1 MRIALYV
8 TRHMFW
14 SIASSLR
21 LDGLRWAIALTVLSI
36 AALAA
41 CGGSDGRK
49 PPAGLEH
56 DVHVHLD
63 EWSVSVDP
71 PSVSGPA
78 TINIGGHNHG
88 KYPHQVTLVK
98 TDLDPAALP
107 ISQSRVDIQAIGEP
121 AAAFDV
127 PAADGGE
134 GLQVVSADLT
144 PGKYVIFCAIPGHY
158 QQGMRTG
165 FEVVAAP

>member
-1 MRIALYV
+1 
-8 TRHMFW
+8 MFW

-21 LDGLRWAIALTVLSI
+21 LGGQRWAIALTVLSV
-36 AALAA
+36 AAVLAA
-41 CGGSDGRK
+41 CGSGDDRK

-63 EWSVSVDP
+63 EWSVKVDP

-88 KYPHQVTLVK
+88 KYPHQITVVK

-107 ISQSRVDIQAIGEP
+107 ISQSRVDIQAIGKP

-158 QQGMRTG
+158 QQGMHTG
-165 FEVVAAP
+165 FEVIAAP

>member
-1 MRIALYV
+1 ML
-8 TRHMFW
+8 
-14 SIASSLR
+14 ASLASALR
-21 LDGLRWAIALTVLSI
+21 LGRLLCWGLAL
-36 AALAA
+36 AALLLAAAAA
-41 CGGSDGRK
+41 CGGGDDQRK

-63 EWSVSVDP
+63 EWSVNVDP

-78 TINIGGHNHG
+78 TLNIGGHNHG
-88 KYPHQVTLVK
+88 KYPHQVTVIK

-107 ISQSRVDIQAIGEP
+107 ISQSRVDVQAIGQP
-121 AAAFDV
+121 AASFDV

-134 GLQVVSADLT
+134 GLQVVSAELT

-165 FEVVAAP
+165 FEVTTAP